1 MNQGTV
7 IAMLPRPFHLKTS
20 NACCGKSQLG
30 SFPHLLE
37 QLPHLFSL
45 GMLPSLY
52 FYLKPGPEAP
62 QVHFLYPVTY
72 AIYIHRSLLWIK
84 GENTPLETK
93 IFTLACLCFWLH
105 DARILDSFPMMGR
118 HSTANVLVH
127 LSPVTVKHPLAE
139 APWAVASGSQYSRT
153 LCAPLGLRGL
163 SCFRLSCFPHLSLLL
178 FSRKGTTEG
187 SWDTRCTHSPFLKV
201 AASTYFPDFCLFT
214 GSSLSFPPQGPGS
227 SKICADARKC
237 SWCSKSSD
245 FSEITEN
252 VL

>member
-1 MNQGTV
+1 MSLFPSLLVRNSSGTLWWVMLFKKHVTVLSFLKCAACEMNQGTV

-84 GENTPLETK
+84 G
-93 IFTLACLCFWLH
+93 
-105 DARILDSFPMMGR
+105 G
-118 HSTANVLVH
+118 
-127 LSPVTVKHPLAE
+127 KHTFGNKDLYFSLP
-139 APWAVASGSQYSRT
+139 
-153 LCAPLGLRGL
+153 
-163 SCFRLSCFPHLSLLL
+163 LLL
-178 FSRKGTTEG
+178 T
-187 SWDTRCTHSPFLKV
+187 
-201 AASTYFPDFCLFT
+201 A
-214 GSSLSFPPQGPGS
+214 
-227 SKICADARKC
+227 
-237 SWCSKSSD
+237 WC
-245 FSEITEN
+245 
-252 VL
+252 